1 MAPPASLVQQHPGA
15 DRDCAAFQPSSF
27 AFLIILALKHEAVG
41 LISSPSP
48 GAASLLPQVIPAHA
62 PPALRISLLQP
73 ALLWTLHHFISLFR
87 DDFPWQRLC
96 CSHRSS
102 RSSELLPRCEVAAAG
117 AEHSQGSPWQGNAGE
132 ILERLLCRTAPNST
146 NCIWISSGCF
156 FHFEQEFT
164 GTESSILPSCLL
176 QGHFHHEKQS
186 PVLLP
191 DIFIMN
197 VLSGSWS
204 DTDLSRDVSLDLSS
218 LPAPVGIFPS
228 PLSQLTWPSCG

>member
-1 MAPPASLVQQHPGA
+1 MIFPG
-15 DRDCAAFQPSSF
+15 RGCAA
-27 AFLIILALKHEAVG
+27 ATG
-41 LISSPSP
+41 
-48 GAASLLPQVIPAHA
+48 
-62 PPALRISLLQP
+62 
-73 ALLWTLHHFISLFR
+73 
-87 DDFPWQRLC
+87 
-96 CSHRSS
+96 
-102 RSSELLPRCEVAAAG
+102 AAG
-117 AEHSQGSPWQGNAGE
+117 ALNSSPGVRWLLLGLSTASSPWQGNAGE
-132 ILERLLCRTAPNST
+132 ILEKVLCRTALNST

-164 GTESSILPSCLL
+164 GTESSIIPSCLL